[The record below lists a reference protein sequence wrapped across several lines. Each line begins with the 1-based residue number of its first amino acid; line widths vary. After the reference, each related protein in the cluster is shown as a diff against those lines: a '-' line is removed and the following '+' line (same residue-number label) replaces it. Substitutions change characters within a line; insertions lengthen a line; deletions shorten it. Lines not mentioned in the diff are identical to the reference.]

1 MDETGLFARGKGHAE
16 RKSDG
21 GEEWSSGRGQSRRW
35 SRGKKE
41 VVQMSEDR
49 EVDGKRF
56 LIKARKGQKRKVRSD
71 NDEIEGR
78 CGG

>member
-21 GEEWSSGRGQSRRW
+21 GEEWSGGRGQSRRR
-35 SRGKKE
+35 SREKKSA

-49 EVDGKRF
+49 EGRWE
-56 LIKARKGQKRKVRSD
+56 KVS
-71 NDEIEGR
+71 N
-78 CGG
+78 